1 MAARSDVGRST
12 LKGVPPFPKHPAY
25 KDPPIPICLISP
37 PKPYGRRCAIPPRPE
52 SRSPFMQQTDPPS
65 YGEEFSMTRVL
76 ACLAIGAW
84 VFLLWP
90 FPITTFM
97 ATCMACV
104 TYPAYRKLH
113 RKMSPSWAMTTY
125 TVGLAAITILPIA
138 TVVSLVTPQA
148 VAGLKIL
155 DGLRDSGWIHSPEAQ
170 AWFASVDAWLKN
182 LPGLEG
188 GLDQLASTAAG
199 LAGTA
204 ARTVLAGGVGIA
216 GGAFQAVLVLFLF
229 VMITMMCV
237 TRADLIHEF
246 ACRLTQWPAEVIDR
260 FVSTIRKA
268 IFGVL
273 VGVVFVALIQGFL
286 CGVGFAIAEVPQ
298 PAFWGLIAAFEAP
311 IPFVGTA
318 LVWLP
323 VCIWLWLTGST
334 VACIGL
340 AIWCALVVAGV
351 DNLLRPFF
359 LKTGIDASVVTL
371 ILSILCG
378 LAAFGPVGVFAGPVL
393 VAVAIQ
399 AGNESTLCRKH

>member
-1 MAARSDVGRST
+1 MWG
-12 LKGVPPFPKHPAY
+12 PHF
-25 KDPPIPICLISP
+25 
-37 PKPYGRRCAIPPRPE
+37 PPRRKDVATPGLPE
-52 SRSPFMQQTDPPS
+52 TAFVQMLCA
-65 YGEEFSMTRVL
+65 FFH
-76 ACLAIGAW
+76 
-84 VFLLWP
+84 FLQKS
-90 FPITTFM
+90 
-97 ATCMACV
+97 C
-104 TYPAYRKLH
+104 
-113 RKMSPSWAMTTY
+113 
-125 TVGLAAITILPIA
+125 G
-138 TVVSLVTPQA
+138 A
-148 VAGLKIL
+148 VAAH
-155 DGLRDSGWIHSPEAQ
+155 LRRGAFRGRLRFFCRIRASGRKREGVR
-170 AWFASVDAWLKN
+170 FVDACREWPTKK
-182 LPGLEG
+182 
-188 GLDQLASTAAG
+188 AAG
-199 LAGTA
+199 NIPA
-204 ARTVLAGGVGIA
+204 AFRVMRRKRERRSR
-216 GGAFQAVLVLFLF
+216 GAFQAVLVLFLF

-298 PAFWGLIAAFEAP
+298 PAFWGLIAAFVAP